1 MIDRWG
7 SITDPMNECH
17 SIPWPSSSV
26 PPSSSVSCHPASYLI
41 HCHIAIFC
49 ERQGVEECL
58 VGGMAICIR
67 LILGLRIANAFRA
80 PDASVALSPGTAQDR
95 G

>member
-1 MIDRWG
+1 M
-7 SITDPMNECH
+7 
-17 SIPWPSSSV
+17 
-26 PPSSSVSCHPASYLI
+26 
-41 HCHIAIFC
+41 
-49 ERQGVEECL
+49 
-58 VGGMAICIR
+58 GGMAICIR